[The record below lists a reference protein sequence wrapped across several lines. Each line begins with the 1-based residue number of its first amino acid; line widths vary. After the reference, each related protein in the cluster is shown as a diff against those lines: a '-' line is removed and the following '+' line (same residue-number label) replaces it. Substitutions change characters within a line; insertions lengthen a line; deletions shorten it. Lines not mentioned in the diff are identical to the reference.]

1 MDKSSAG
8 YFLECSLAKFAYTLE
23 YAQGLEADSEV
34 RLVDHMVAVGHSR
47 LGKDNLVDRLREGSL
62 DLAADPA
69 VRKMSVTGQ
78 NLREWAKTMTNITA
92 TVRLLGLIWRLS
104 IL

>member
-1 MDKSSAG
+1 
-8 YFLECSLAKFAYTLE
+8 L
-23 YAQGLEADSEV
+23 EV
-34 RLVDHMVAVGHSR
+34 RLVDHIVAVGHSR
-47 LGKDNLVDRLREGSL
+47 LGEDNPADRLREGSL

-78 NLREWAKTMTNITA
+78 NLRECAKSMTNITA
-92 TVRLLGLIWRLS
+92 TVRLLVLIWRLS